1 MITKKLLL
9 IRHVKAFVISTFVLP
24 LSGAMAATYY
34 VDSVAGSDSNPGTS
48 SAAPWATLTKV
59 NGISF
64 APGDQVLF
72 KRGSSWTGTLVPG
85 GQGTAANPIVF
96 DAYGTGSPPHIS
108 GGGSAAAVHIWNKMY
123 FTLQN
128 FEITNDAASNGTR
141 CGIRLSYSSLTYPV
155 YSGVKI
161 LNNDIHHVR
170 GISNRD
176 AGIYNN
182 AAIYVDMIASTRVDG
197 LQIEGNY
204 IHDITCIGIYVKP
217 GPYFNIHPE
226 VWATNMIIRDN
237 VLDKTGADHI
247 VVGGADAPLIEGNAG
262 YDGGINGSG
271 YGWIAGMWS
280 AYYCKDPLFQF
291 NEVARMHNEL
301 ASIPDGDSQ
310 AFDCDLGAVGTNVFQ
325 YNYSHDNKGGVLI
338 MMYENE
344 PKTVVFRYNISVND
358 DRKTGSQSQ
367 LSIYPILGVNSAH
380 IYNNVFY
387 TTLAS
392 GYMIRNTQATYIYNN
407 IFHTPYA
414 EYGSKPWYSNNCYY
428 GHANTPTDPYKI
440 TSDPKFV
447 GPLTA
452 LDGDTTVGGYQL
464 KPNSPLINAGMTI
477 ANNGG
482 FDYWGN
488 PLYAGGFADI
498 GAHEVVGGGALPP
511 APVTIIDAAPSASV
525 VYTGAWT
532 HSTDANYQSSTK
544 SVSSTIGNY
553 VQYTFTGTN
562 IALYGPKDTGIGKLN
577 ISIDGGPA
585 TLVDGYV
592 ASGGGVRK
600 ELFKVTGLSAGSHTI
615 RATVALK
622 NPASATNNVGIDY
635 FQIDPP
641 AQVTVDNTPSA
652 SVTYSGSWTHS
663 ADANYYNSTKSV
675 SGTVGNYVQFA
686 FTGTGVSLSTS
697 KASGIGKLSI
707 SIDGGTPVVVDGYS
721 PTAYYQVPIFQ
732 VSGLAPG
739 AHTIRAT
746 IAPKNPLSA
755 SNNIG
760 IDSFRYQP

>member
-1 MITKKLLL
+1 MIIKKLSQ
-9 IRHVKAFVISTFVLP
+9 IRPAKSLMIAALFFP
-24 LSGAMAATYY
+24 FSGAMAATYY
-34 VDSVAGSDSNPGTS
+34 VDSVAGSDANAGTS

-64 APGDQVLF
+64 SPGDQVLF
-72 KRGSSWTGTLVPG
+72 KRGSTWTGTLIPG
-85 GQGTAANPIVF
+85 GQGAAGNPIVF
-96 DAYGTGSPPHIS
+96 DAYGTGAAPHIS
-108 GGGSAAAVHIWNKMY
+108 GGGSAAAVHIWNKMH

-128 FEITNDAASNGTR
+128 FEITNDAASDGTR
-141 CGIRLSYSSLTYPV
+141 CGVKLSYSSLTYSV

-161 LNNDIHHVR
+161 LNNDIHNVR
-170 GISNRD
+170 GISNRE

-197 LQIEGNY
+197 MLIEGND

-237 VLDKTGADHI
+237 VVDKTGADFI
-247 VVGGADAPLIEGNAG
+247 VVGGANAPLIEGNAG

-280 AYYCKDPLFQF
+280 AYQCRDPLFQY

-301 ASIPDGDSQ
+301 APDDGDSQ
-310 AFDCDLGAVGTNVFQ
+310 AFDCDLGAVGTNTFQ

-338 MMYENE
+338 MMYENVA
-344 PKTVVFRYNISVND
+344 KTVVFRYNISVND
-358 DRKTGSQSQ
+358 DRQTGSLSQ
-367 LSIYPILGVNSAH
+367 LSIYPILGANSVH

-407 IFHTPYA
+407 IFHTPAA
-414 EYGSKPWYSNNCYY
+414 EYGSKPWYYNNCYY
-428 GHANTPTDPYKI
+428 GHANTPTDAYKI
-440 TSDPKFV
+440 TADPKFV
-447 GPLTA
+447 GPLTS

-464 KPNSPLINAGMTI
+464 KPNSPLINAGMTVTD
-477 ANNGG
+477 NGG

-488 PLYAGGFADI
+488 ALYSGGFADI

-532 HSTDANYQSSTK
+532 HSADADYQNSTK
-544 SVSSTIGNY
+544 SVSGTIGNY
-553 VQYTFTGTN
+553 VEYTFSGTN
-562 IALYGPKDTGIGKLN
+562 IALYGTKGSGIGKLN
-577 ISIDGGPA
+577 VSIDGGPA

-592 ASGGGVRK
+592 ASGGGVRQ
-600 ELFKVTGLSAGSHTI
+600 ELFKVTGLSATGSHKI

-622 NPASATNNVGIDY
+622 NPASATNNIGIDY

-641 AQVTVDNTPSA
+641 AQVIVDNPASA
-652 SVTYSGSWTHS
+652 VVAYSGSWTHS

-675 SGTVGNYVQFA
+675 SSTVGNYVEFT
-686 FTGTGVSLSTS
+686 FTGSGASLSMKKDT
-697 KASGIGKLSI
+697 GIGKLSI
-707 SIDGGTPVVVDGYS
+707 AVDNGTPVVVDGYATS
-721 PTAYYQVPIFQ
+721 ACYQVPVFQ
-732 VSGLAPG
+732 VSGLTSDT
-739 AHTIRAT
+739 HKIRAT
-746 IAPKNPLSA
+746 IATKNPLS
-755 SNNIG
+755 SGNNIG